1 MHKFV
6 GAVLALILCLA
17 VGMSSGATYYLYPDN
32 AGWSTTLSSL
42 QAGDTAIFAAY
53 APSRLPNFEAYQEFL
68 IILCLILV

>member
-1 MHKFV
+1 MQHRFDVV
-6 GAVLALILCLA
+6 GVVALLLCLG

-53 APSRLPNFEAYQEFL
+53 GPKTPDTHFEAYQEFL
-68 IILCLILV
+68 A